1 MSPVP
6 FELDATI
13 ALALNGDVFAIKQIQ
28 KFAENGF
35 DSREQRRKL
44 WTLLLSFRLREK
56 KMKDGYSAWLTY
68 LVKGLEGN
76 SGAFCARDCL
86 SREEL
91 KLGKENKERFN
102 SIIEKDV
109 ARSLVHFD
117 INQNTS
123 EEER

>member
-6 FELDATI
+6 FELNATI

-44 WTLLLSFRLREK
+44 WPLLLSFRLREK
-56 KMKDGYSAWLTY
+56 IMKDGHSAWLAY
-68 LVKGLEGN
+68 LVRGLEGN
-76 SGAFCARDCL
+76 LGAFCARDGL

-91 KLGKENKERFN
+91 KLGKENKERFK